1 MHYIEFFLP
10 FVTAICAWANGSKF
24 FRIITCILAG
34 FDFEW
39 PCNKLSI
46 DPCRDMDDIGIV
58 VVTAE

>member
-1 MHYIEFFLP
+1 MSVSFLP
-10 FVTAICAWANGSKF
+10 FVTAICARANGSKF
-24 FRIITCILAG
+24 FRTITWILAG

-46 DPCRDMDDIGIV
+46 DPCRVIDDTGIV